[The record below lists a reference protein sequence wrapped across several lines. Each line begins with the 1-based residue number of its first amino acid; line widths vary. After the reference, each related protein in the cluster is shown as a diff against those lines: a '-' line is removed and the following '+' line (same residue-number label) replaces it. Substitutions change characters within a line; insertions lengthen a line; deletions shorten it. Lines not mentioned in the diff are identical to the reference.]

1 MNIDKSLYMKNF
13 LELRNNLGSVHNLEA
28 KHILYTNL
36 YNEFLPKE
44 IKKKVEEVVEE
55 IEEKTILLK
64 DKKNVLFDD
73 LPDVNLPDVNAREE
87 VVQVSSKEIIIDDDD
102 DKDET
107 DATDPIFQKI
117 DELNKDE
124 FKKDKLDGGY
134 NETSDNLSL
143 GGGGDI
149 DLMGGGRELKK
160 IVINPNYVALD
171 K

>member
-36 YNEFLPKE
+36 YNEFLPRE
-44 IKKKVEEVVEE
+44 IKKKVETVVEE

-64 DKKNVLFDD
+64 DKKNVLFED
-73 LPDVNLPDVNAREE
+73 LPDENVPDE
-87 VVQVSSKEIIIDDDD
+87 VIQETPKEIIIDENDG
-102 DKDET
+102 
-107 DATDPIFQKI
+107 TDPIFQNM

-124 FKKDKLDGGY
+124 LKKDELNKDKLDGGY
-134 NETSDNLSL
+134 NESSSEV
-143 GGGGDI
+143 GDI
-149 DLMGGGRELKK
+149 DIMGGGRELKK

>member
-44 IKKKVEEVVEE
+44 TKKKVEEVVEE

-73 LPDVNLPDVNAREE
+73 LPDVNLPDVNLPEE
-87 VVQVSSKEIIIDDDD
+87 VVQESPKEIIIDDDD
-102 DKDET
+102 NT
-107 DATDPIFQKI
+107 DGNDPIFQNM
-117 DELNKDE
+117 DEL
-124 FKKDKLDGGY
+124 KDKLDGG
-134 NETSDNLSL
+134 NIENSL
-143 GGGGDI
+143 EGGNMN
-149 DLMGGGRELKK
+149 LMGGGRELKK